1 MFFND
6 YNYLFQL
13 IMLNINDNLN
23 LKVFEEEQ
31 IYIYDENSS
40 DILMSFYS
48 VNPKSN
54 FQNHLQIDL
63 NKKLNDL
70 SSDVRNLK
78 DQINNNNNVEKNK
91 IFYFIFFFFFFI
103 GCSIFCFYNNW
114 FSFVFIL
121 FFFHH

>member
-13 IMLNINDNLN
+13 VMLNINDNLN

-54 FQNHLQIDL
+54 FQNHL
-63 NKKLNDL
+63 
-70 SSDVRNLK
+70 
-78 DQINNNNNVEKNK
+78 
-91 IFYFIFFFFFFI
+91 
-103 GCSIFCFYNNW
+103 
-114 FSFVFIL
+114 IL
-121 FFFHH
+121 

>member
-31 IYIYDENSS
+31 IYLYDENSS

-48 VNPKSN
+48 VNPKSD
-54 FQNHLQIDL
+54 FQNYL
-63 NKKLNDL
+63 KLTQSN
-70 SSDVRNLK
+70 
-78 DQINNNNNVEKNK
+78 QT
-91 IFYFIFFFFFFI
+91 
-103 GCSIFCFYNNW
+103 
-114 FSFVFIL
+114 
-121 FFFHH
+121 